1 MQRIIKH
8 TRLQSH
14 RMESSRIPT
23 VSTACWTLYGILAI
37 AGVSSAL
44 GASYVRLEPLPA
56 PRIVAAAEEYP
67 GGNHKA
73 VHLLDGDVRTEYSS
87 NAKGTDT
94 FVEFDFGRLV
104 RIGGF
109 RHQDRNDPAT
119 IAESELTFVGPG
131 GEALRK
137 AKVVHVNERGGVTF
151 HALSEPV
158 TAQRV
163 RWQITKLGNGY
174 STVGGA
180 EIAFLAAIEPEPSP
194 TGISM
199 DAELSSV
206 IDRRDGGLVQSMR
219 VIVDH
224 PYTEPLDAVLK
235 VEGQPPLP
243 IHLKPGR
250 QSFDITVLAP
260 KKETALRL
268 AVDLAA
274 VAVAERRVILKP
286 ARHLTVYILPHSH
299 TDIGYTEI
307 QTEIED
313 KQVNNLLLGMQ
324 YARDTAGYPA
334 NARFIWNVEVLWAAD
349 LFLRRLGAA
358 EQEAFLSAMKNG
370 QIALDGMYLNEL
382 TGLCRP
388 EELVR
393 LFRFATQLRERT
405 GAALDSAMISDVP
418 GCTWGTVTAMAQAG
432 IRYFS
437 VAPNYFDR
445 IGDILVQWENKPFW
459 WIGPDGHSKVLVW
472 IPFWGYAMSHRYRQ
486 MSPQLVEDFCS
497 GLDKRNYPYDIAYV
511 RWAGHGDNAAPD
523 MAICDFVKEWNEA
536 HVWPQFVISSTSA
549 AFHAFEKRYGG
560 QLPEARGD
568 WTPYWEDGAGSS
580 ALETALNRASSDRL
594 VQAEALWAMQR
605 PGEYPL
611 EDFRQ
616 AWTDVLLYS
625 EHTWGAW
632 CSVSEP
638 ARRETR
644 EQWAI
649 KQSYAISADRRTRD
663 LLSRALGREQNAAAG
678 AAIDVF
684 NTTSWSRMEVVRVP
698 KYLAEDRDA
707 VFNEDGSP
715 VPSQRL
721 RNGELVFIAKD
732 ITPLAAKRFMLR
744 RVGTNPVIGSR
755 SVVQASSASLGNG
768 IVQVCLNQKTG
779 GITELRAAGIDDNFA
794 DTTDGQALNDYLYL
808 IGDNVAELQHNGPVS
823 IRVGETG
830 PLVASLIIE
839 SGAPGCHKL
848 TREIRLASGADFI
861 EVINVVDKKRLEA
874 SSYHAKEGKESINFS
889 FPFRIPDGEV
899 RLDVPFGV
907 IRPDTDQ
914 IPSACKNWFTIGR
927 WADVANAEFGI
938 TWVTLDAPLVQVG
951 GITATLLNSQ
961 TNPDVWRKRVGP
973 TQRLDCWAMN
983 NHWGTNYRAYQEGL
997 TVFRFI
1003 LRPHRGPTDPAEATR
1018 FATGFSQPL
1027 LVTGARGVKPRS
1039 QSLLRVTPADVV
1051 VSGLKPCDDG
1061 HAVIVRLFNASTRE
1075 QSALVEWLGPE
1086 AQSIHFTDTG
1096 EQAGNRV
1103 AGAIKMAG
1111 NGLVALRVNLK

>member
-1 MQRIIKH
+1 MNRIIKR
-8 TRLQSH
+8 TDLQIH
-14 RMESSRIPT
+14 RMESRTIPT
-23 VSTACWTLYGILAI
+23 RSMVCWTLYCILAI
-37 AGVSSAL
+37 AGTRSAF
-44 GASYVRLEPLPA
+44 GTSYVRLEPLPV

-73 VHLLDGDVRTEYSS
+73 AHLLDGDIRTEYSS

-94 FVEFDFGRLV
+94 FVEFDFGRPV

-119 IAESELTFVGPG
+119 LAESELAFVGLS
-131 GEALRK
+131 GEALGTAR
-137 AKVVHVNERGGVTF
+137 VVHVNQRGGVTF

-163 RWQITKLGNGY
+163 RWRITKLGNGF

-180 EIAFLAAIEPEPSP
+180 KIVFLAAGDPESSPS
-194 TGISM
+194 GIGLS
-199 DAELSSV
+199 AELSSV
-206 IDRRDGGLVQSMR
+206 INRREGGLVQSMR
-219 VIVDH
+219 VTVDH
-224 PYTEPLDAVLK
+224 PYIENLDAELK
-235 VEGQPPLP
+235 VEGQTPVPV
-243 IHLKPGR
+243 HLKPG
-250 QSFDITVLAP
+250 QQLFDFTVPAP
-260 KKETALRL
+260 EKKTTLRL

-274 VAVAERRVILKP
+274 GTVAERRVTLKP
-286 ARHLTVYILPHSH
+286 SRHLTVYILPHSH

-313 KQVNNLLLGMQ
+313 KQVNNLLQGIQ

-334 NARFIWNVEVLWAAD
+334 GARFIWNVEVLWAAD
-349 LFLRRLGAA
+349 LYLRRLGAA
-358 EQEAFLSAMKNG
+358 EREAFLAAVKNG
-370 QIALDGMYLNEL
+370 QVALDGMYLNEL

-393 LFRFATQLRERT
+393 LFRFATQLREQT

-418 GCTWGTVTAMAQAG
+418 GYTWGTVTAMAQAG

-472 IPFWGYAMSHRYRQ
+472 IPFWGYAMSHRYGQ

-511 RWAGHGDNAAPD
+511 RWSGHGDNAAPD
-523 MAICDFVKEWNEA
+523 MAICDFVKQWNEKHA
-536 HVWPQFVISSTSA
+536 WPQFVISSTSA
-549 AFHAFEKRYGG
+549 AFHAFENRYGD

-594 VQAEALWAMQR
+594 TQAEALWAMQR
-605 PGEYPL
+605 PSEYPL

-616 AWTDVLLYS
+616 AWNDVLLYS

-632 CSVSEP
+632 CSVGEP

-644 EQWAI
+644 EQWVV
-649 KQSYAISADRRTRD
+649 KQSYAVSADRRTRE
-663 LLSRALGREQNAAAG
+663 LLSRAMGREQNAPAASSL
-678 AAIDVF
+678 DVF
-684 NTTSWSRMEVVRVP
+684 NTTSWPRTEIVAVP
-698 KYLAEDRDA
+698 KYIAEDRDA
-707 VFNEDGSP
+707 VFDADGNP
-715 VPSQRL
+715 LPSQRL
-721 RNGELVFIAKD
+721 RNGELIFLAKEVP
-732 ITPLAAKRFMLR
+732 PLAAKRFTLR
-744 RVGTNPVIGSR
+744 RAKPNPITGSA
-755 SVVQASSASLGNG
+755 SVAQAGSASLGND
-768 IVQVCLNQKTG
+768 IVQVRLNEKTG
-779 GITELRAAGIDDNFA
+779 GIVELRTAGIDENFA

-808 IGDNVAELQHNGPVS
+808 IGENVADLQRNGPVS
-823 IRVGETG
+823 LRAGETG

-848 TREIRLASGADFI
+848 TREIRLAQGADFVEI
-861 EVINVVDKKRLEA
+861 INLVDKKRLEA
-874 SSYHAKEGKESINFS
+874 ASYHAKEGKESVNFS
-889 FPFRIPDGEV
+889 FPFRVPDGEI

-907 IRPDTDQ
+907 IRPDADQ
-914 IPSACKNWFTIGR
+914 IASACKNWFTIGR
-927 WADVANAEFGI
+927 WADVANADFGI

-961 TNPDVWRKRVGP
+961 TNPDIWRKQVGL

-1027 LVTGARGVKPRS
+1027 LVTGARGAKPRS
-1039 QSLLRVTPADVV
+1039 QPLLRVTPADVV
-1051 VSGLKPCDDG
+1051 VSGLKPSDDG
-1061 HAVIVRLFNASTRE
+1061 HAVIVRLFNASPRE
-1075 QSALVEWLGPE
+1075 QSAQVEWSGPE
-1086 AQSIHFTDTG
+1086 ARSIRFTDTS
-1096 EQAGNRV
+1096 ECAQDNMAGT
-1103 AGAIKMAG
+1103 IQMAG
-1111 NGLVALRVNLK
+1111 NSLVALRVDLK

>member
-1 MQRIIKH
+1 MKRFIKY
-8 TRLQSH
+8 TRLQRH
-14 RMESSRIPT
+14 CVESRRIPT
-23 VSTACWTLYGILAI
+23 VSTACWTLCGILAI

-73 VHLLDGDVRTEYSS
+73 AHLIDGDIRTEYSS
-87 NAKGTDT
+87 NAKGADT
-94 FVEFDFGRLV
+94 FVEFDFGGPV

-109 RHQDRNDPAT
+109 QHRDRNDPAT
-119 IAESELTFVGPG
+119 IAESELAFVGPG
-131 GEALRK
+131 GEVLGT

-163 RWQITKLGNGY
+163 RWRVTKLGNGY
-174 STVGGA
+174 GTVGGA
-180 EIAFLAAIEPEPSP
+180 EIVFLAACNPESSP
-194 TGISM
+194 TGISL

-206 IDRRDGGLVQSMR
+206 IDRRDGRLVQSMR
-219 VIVDH
+219 VTVDH

-235 VEGQPPLP
+235 VEGQPSLP
-243 IHLKPGR
+243 VHLKPGQ
-250 QSFDITVLAP
+250 QSFDFTVPAP
-260 KKETALRL
+260 EKQTALRL
-268 AVDLAA
+268 AVDL
-274 VAVAERRVILKP
+274 VAGTVAERRVTLKP
-286 ARHLTVYILPHSH
+286 ARHLMVYILPHSH

-334 NARFIWNVEVLWAAD
+334 GARFIWNVEVLWAAD
-349 LFLRRLGAA
+349 LFLRRLGT
-358 EQEAFLSAMKNG
+358 EEREAFLAAVKNG
-370 QIALDGMYLNEL
+370 QVALDGMYLNEL

-393 LFRFATQLRERT
+393 LFRFATQLREQT
-405 GAALDSAMISDVP
+405 DAALDSAMISDVS
-418 GCTWGTVTAMAQAG
+418 GYTWGTVTAMAQAG

-472 IPFWGYAMSHRYRQ
+472 IPFWGYAMSHRYGQ
-486 MSPQLVEDFCS
+486 MSPQLVQDFCV
-497 GLDKRNYPYDIAYV
+497 GLDKRNYPYDIAYL

-523 MAICDFVKEWNEA
+523 MAICDFVKQWNEA
-536 HVWPQFVISSTSA
+536 HVWPQFAISSTSV

-560 QLPEARGD
+560 HLPEARGD

-580 ALETALNRASSDRL
+580 SIETALNRASSDRL
-594 VQAEALWAMQR
+594 VQAEAMWAMQR

-644 EQWAI
+644 EQWVI
-649 KQSYAISADRRTRD
+649 KQSYAVTADRWTRD

-678 AAIDVF
+678 AAFDVF
-684 NTTSWSRMEVVRVP
+684 NTASWPRTEVVPVP

-707 VFNEDGSP
+707 VFGEDGSP
-715 VPSQRL
+715 MPSQRL
-721 RNGELVFIAKD
+721 RNGELVFIAQD
-732 ITPLAAKRFMLR
+732 VPPLASKRFMLR
-744 RVGTNPVIGSR
+744 RAETNPVVGSG
-755 SVVQASSASLGNG
+755 SVVQAGSASLGNG
-768 IVQVCLNQKTG
+768 VVQVRLNEKTG
-779 GITELRAAGIDDNFA
+779 GIAELRADGIDNNFA
-794 DTTDGQALNDYLYL
+794 DTTDGQTLNDYLYL
-808 IGDNVAELQHNGPVS
+808 IGDNVAQLQRNGPVS

-848 TREIRLASGADFI
+848 TREIRLASGADFVEI
-861 EVINVVDKKRLEA
+861 INGVDKKRLDAA
-874 SSYHAKEGKESINFS
+874 SYLAKEGKESVNFS
-889 FPFRIPDGEV
+889 FPFRVPDGEI

-907 IRPDTDQ
+907 IRPDADQ
-914 IPSACKNWFTIGR
+914 IPSACKNWFTVGR
-927 WADVANAEFGI
+927 WADVANADFGI

-961 TNPDVWRKRVGP
+961 TNPDIWRKRVGP

-1018 FATGFSQPL
+1018 FGTGFSQPL
-1027 LVTGARGVKPRS
+1027 LVTGTRGVKPRS
-1039 QSLLRVTPADVV
+1039 LPLLRVTPTDVV
-1051 VSGLKPCDDG
+1051 VSGLKPSDDG
-1061 HAVIVRLFNASTRE
+1061 RAVIVRLFNASPRE
-1075 QSALVEWLGPE
+1075 QSALVEWSGLE
-1086 AQSIHFTDTG
+1086 AQSIHLTDTS
-1096 EQAGNRV
+1096 ECAGDNMD
-1103 AGAIKMAG
+1103 GTIKMDG
-1111 NGLVALRVNLK
+1111 YGLVALRIDLK